1 MIRATLIPSKGHS
14 SCGHDAPSSAERA
27 REKEDLAMGS
37 NSQGLPKKRATY
49 LTLMGVFAPGYSA
62 QSLGREDLRAGS

>member
-1 MIRATLIPSKGHS
+1 
-14 SCGHDAPSSAERA
+14 
-27 REKEDLAMGS
+27 MGS